1 VHLFGFITKKLIYI
15 YIYIYIYMCVCVC
28 VCVCDYP
35 RAMSLVEGVAEEVVG
50 HGAQYTQPDGS
61 SVIDKKDAC
70 FAQE

>member
-1 VHLFGFITKKLIYI
+1 
-15 YIYIYIYMCVCVC
+15 MCVCVC